1 MIKSKNVLSL
11 CSQNAALELQYVA
24 VATDDASSTYS
35 AVKVVFKGNHM
46 ACQTCSKTKII
57 KTTQNFFDV

>member
-35 AVKVVFKGNHM
+35 AVKVVFEGKHM